1 MSSRDEVHV
10 IGIIHPRLDVDRKVI
25 AYSDA
30 LDCDGIYHVD
40 QTLREAGDSK
50 SLALYWGIWEFTL
63 VFDMG

>member
-1 MSSRDEVHV
+1 MSSGDEVHV
-10 IGIIHPRLDVDRKVI
+10 IGIIHPCLDIDRKVI
-25 AYSDA
+25 PYTDA
-30 LDCDGIYHVD
+30 LDYNGIYHVD